1 MHEYQ
6 LQKKHQKEMETAFA
20 AEANKGAEEKE
31 RKEKFDLLQKQRVYA
46 DELMSEMRKKKEQR
60 EVQKNQ
66 LIKESEDHLKLI
78 DEA

>member
-1 MHEYQ
+1 
-6 LQKKHQKEMETAFA
+6 METAFA